1 MITWLLQYPLVKAC
15 ITKKGDKCGK
25 KNDKNITYL
34 SCHVLEKV
42 FASKKMHTFLHQYKN
57 Y

>member
-1 MITWLLQYPLVKAC
+1 MITWLLQSPLVKAC
-15 ITKKGDKCGK
+15 ITKKGDKCDK
-25 KNDKNITYL
+25 KNDKNMTYL